1 MSLADDAL
9 KEGFTSLLATAGEEV
24 TFRTGAVTALVD
36 RTAYTDPKREKQL
49 PDFDA
54 NAISRIEFAIE
65 DITGR
70 PKTGEIIT
78 DSREINHRIKRVTH
92 TGLAWA
98 CDCEVLEE

>member
-1 MSLADDAL
+1 VSLADAAL
-9 KEGFTSLLATAGEEV
+9 QEGFISLLATAGEEV
-24 TFRTGAVTALVD
+24 TFRALTFTALID
-36 RTAYTDPKREKQL
+36 RVAYQDQKREKSL

-54 NAISRIEFAIE
+54 HAISRIEIPLE
-65 DITGR
+65 DVTGR

-78 DSREINHRIKRVTH
+78 DSREVNHRIVRVSH